1 MMYGLDY
8 LGGAMY
14 ADVILREHP
23 EGWAAGFFAN
33 TFGDAWETIARLLA
47 TGRCPC
53 VRIHA
58 VWQDDHRYNAK
69 RDDPVIMRELERAN
83 KLKSTFP
90 QVQVQFSPF
99 CEHTITGT
107 ALTALFAKVKKA
119 AGDLVLVN
127 SSLKGATI
135 PASVGIN
142 EVHGKAGAPRGAYNY
157 SFDGQSC
164 VDADV
169 EATKERHKRAG
180 IFFLWAPQF
189 NGRKNLNDKTPRPER
204 KAYPTSQLID
214 SVIYLHRTR
223 GTVSLPSNH
232 LWKSH
237 ADQHNA
243 PKPEA
248 RALKPVYI
256 LPIKA
261 DRVELVADN
270 GQVVAVSGGAQPYED
285 GRWRYYFPDFGYVMA
300 EKARRI
306 HAKPTCTVRVGG
318 KVVGTVNPA
327 YRAGVFR

>member
-1 MMYGLDY
+1 
-8 LGGAMY
+8 
-14 ADVILREHP
+14 
-23 EGWAAGFFAN
+23 
-33 TFGDAWETIARLLA
+33 
-47 TGRCPC
+47 
-53 VRIHA
+53 
-58 VWQDDHRYNAK
+58 
-69 RDDPVIMRELERAN
+69 MRELERAN

-99 CEHTITGT
+99 CEHNITGT

-127 SSLKGATI
+127 SSLRGATI

-164 VDADV
+164 LDADV
-169 EATKERHKRAG
+169 EATKARHQRAG
-180 IFFLWAPQF
+180 IFFFWAPQF
-189 NGRKNLNDKTPRPER
+189 NGRKNTNDDTPRPER

-214 SVIYLHRTR
+214 SIIYLHRER
-223 GTVSLPSNH
+223 GEVSLPDKH

-243 PKPEA
+243 PTPEP

-256 LPIKA
+256 HPIKA

-270 GQVVAVSGGAQPYED
+270 GQVVAVSGGARPFED

-306 HAKPTCTVRVGG
+306 HGKPTCTVRVGG